1 MTFVM
6 GAILVTATRG
16 MHSYAQAV
24 VRFLKSFNLDVED
37 AVEALSVEQF
47 ADGEMEVVLHA
58 SVRSKTVILF
68 ANCARNQA
76 KVGVNSSK
84 IELYSAVDALKR
96 SQAAKIIVF
105 EPYISCSRSD
115 RTTRRNSVGLWV
127 HFKTLIA
134 LGCKHIVTY
143 QLHSD
148 KSKSMLD
155 PNRCIIDD
163 IQTISLLQE
172 YICNRYIKSVD
183 YLYKEVQPNWAFCS
197 VDAGGEK
204 VARRFADTFGS
215 ALVIAH
221 KQRDY
226 TKVNS
231 IKGINILSAEPI
243 EGKTVWIVDD
253 MIDTGGSVI
262 SMVHALVPLK
272 PREVNLIATHAV
284 FSGDAPARLNALK
297 EQGLINRLV
306 VTDTVY
312 CPDNKAGFIPFLETI
327 PSTKQSAKVIHNI
340 VTNSPMGAL
349 LTPST
354 AEQYLTR
361 PSLFT
366 IEN

>member
-1 MTFVM
+1 
-6 GAILVTATRG
+6 
-16 MHSYAQAV
+16 
-24 VRFLKSFNLDVED
+24 
-37 AVEALSVEQF
+37 LSVEQF

-58 SVRSKTVILF
+58 SVRGKIVILF
-68 ANCARNQA
+68 ANCARNRA
-76 KVGVNSSK
+76 EVGVNSSK
-84 IELYSAVDALKR
+84 VELYSAVDALKR
-96 SQAAKIIVF
+96 SQAAKVIVF

-163 IQTISLLQE
+163 IPTISLLQE
-172 YICNRYIKSVD
+172 YICDHYIRTAD
-183 YLYKEVQPNWAFCS
+183 YFYNEVRPNWAFCS

-204 VARRFADTFGS
+204 VARRFADAFGS

-226 TKVNS
+226 TKANS
-231 IKGINILSAEPI
+231 IMSINILSAESI
-243 EGKTVWIVDD
+243 EGKIVWIVDD

-262 SMVHALVPLK
+262 SMIHALSLRK
-272 PREVNLIATHAV
+272 PREVNIIATHAV
-284 FSGDAPARLNALK
+284 FSGGAPAKLNALK
-297 EQGLINRLV
+297 EQGLINRLI

-312 CPDNKAGFIPFLETI
+312 CPENKADFIPFLETVS
-327 PSTKQSAKVIHNI
+327 STRQSAKIVRNI
-340 VTNSPMGAL
+340 VTNSPMGGL
-349 LTPST
+349 LAPPS
-354 AEQYLTR
+354 AEQYFVS
-361 PSLFT
+361 PGLFRQ
-366 IEN
+366 EA

>member
-1 MTFVM
+1 MS
-6 GAILVTATRG
+6 AILVTATRS
-16 MHSYAQAV
+16 MHDYAQAV
-24 VRFLKSFNLDVED
+24 VRFLKSFNLDVDVED
-37 AVEALSVEQF
+37 TVGALSVEQF
-47 ADGEMEVVLHA
+47 ADGEIEVALHA
-58 SVRSKTVILF
+58 SVRGKIVILF
-68 ANCARNQA
+68 ANCARNRA

-127 HFKTLIA
+127 HFKTLVA

-163 IQTISLLQE
+163 IPTISLLQK
-172 YICNRYIKSVD
+172 YICDHYIRTVD
-183 YLYKEVQPNWAFCS
+183 FLKNEVHPNWAFCS

-204 VARRFADTFGS
+204 VARRFADAFGS
-215 ALVIAH
+215 ALVITH

-226 TKVNS
+226 GKVNS
-231 IKGINILSAEPI
+231 IKGVSILSAEPI

-262 SMVHALVPLK
+262 SMIHELPPLK

-284 FSGDAPARLNALK
+284 FSGETPAKLNALK
-297 EQGLINRLV
+297 EQGLINRLI

-312 CPDNKAGFIPFLETI
+312 CPDNKADFIPFLETVS
-327 PSTKQSAKVIHNI
+327 STMQSAKIIRNI
-340 VTNSPMGAL
+340 VTNSPMGDL
-349 LTPST
+349 LVPFT

-361 PSLFT
+361 PSLFAST
-366 IEN
+366 

>member
-1 MTFVM
+1 MS
-6 GAILVTATRG
+6 AILVTAMRG
-16 MHSYAQAV
+16 MHGYAQAV
-24 VRFLKSFNLDVED
+24 VGFLKHFRLDVED
-37 AVEALSVEQF
+37 AVEALSVEEF
-47 ADGEMEVVLHA
+47 ADGEMEVVLRS
-58 SVRSKTVILF
+58 SVRGKTVILF
-68 ANCARNQA
+68 ANCARNRA
-76 KVGVNSSK
+76 EVSVNSSK

-96 SQAAKIIVF
+96 SQAAKVIVF

-148 KSKSMLD
+148 KSKAMLD

-163 IQTISLLQE
+163 IPALLLLQG
-172 YICNRYIKSVD
+172 YICDHYIRTAD
-183 YLYKEVQPNWAFCS
+183 YLYNEVRPNWAFCS

-204 VARRFADTFGS
+204 VARRFADAFGS

-226 TKVNS
+226 TRANS
-231 IKGINILSAEPI
+231 IMGINILSAEPI
-243 EGKTVWIVDD
+243 KGKTVWIVDD

-262 SMVHALVPLK
+262 SMIHALLPLK

-284 FSGDAPARLNALK
+284 FSADAPAKLNALK
-297 EQGLINRLV
+297 EQGFINRLV

-312 CPDNKAGFIPFLETI
+312 CPENKTNFIPFLETVS
-327 PSTKQSAKVIHNI
+327 STRQSAKIIRNI
-340 VTNSPMGAL
+340 VTNSSMAEL
-349 LTPST
+349 LVPFT

-361 PSLFT
+361 PDLFNA
-366 IEN
+366 EN